1 MADTTPSPGN
11 QQPDSPDLRF
21 GLSRAI
27 QLHSEEFRIHCPQV
41 KLDLDLI
48 EDENL
53 LPVERCQALYQIYQ
67 AALDRAACQAQASM
81 VSVRYYP
88 SARFMVLDI
97 RDSEEKAP
105 VPVDLPTLQAKLQA
119 DVEGFGGQVQA
130 APYENQGTRITVKI
144 PFPA

>member
-1 MADTTPSPGN
+1 MADSTLSPGN

-27 QLHSEEFRIHCPQV
+27 QLHSEEFRVHCPQA

-67 AALDRAACQAQASM
+67 AILDRAACQAQASI
-81 VSVRYYP
+81 VLVRYYP
-88 SARFMVLDI
+88 SARYMVLDI

-105 VPVDLPTLQAKLQA
+105 APVDLPKLQA
-119 DVEGFGGQVQA
+119 GVEGYGGQVQVT
-130 APYENQGTRITVKI
+130 PSENQGTRITVKM